1 MDHDVCKRNNRKAIY
16 NQISIANGQV
26 SIANEHRIKVK
37 RIDGGHANGK
47 ATKRVVDFQM
57 NKKKETKNSNTT
69 AFLIIIIYDDGY

>member
-57 NKKKETKNSNTT
+57 NKKKRNKKFKHDS
-69 AFLIIIIYDDGY
+69 FPHHHHL